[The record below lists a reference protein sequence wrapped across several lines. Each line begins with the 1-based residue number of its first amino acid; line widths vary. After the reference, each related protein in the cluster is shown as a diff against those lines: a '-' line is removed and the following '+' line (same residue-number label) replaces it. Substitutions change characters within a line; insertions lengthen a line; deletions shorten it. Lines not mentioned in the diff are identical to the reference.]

1 MSTHKQENITS
12 VNDPEGLIANLVTTY
27 IAASG
32 SESAGPIDMRGF
44 AGGMVKIPAAWTAA
58 DLAFKVCESAGG
70 TYAPLKDD
78 DNDALIKITNIE
90 TAASYWYPI
99 PDQVFSAPYVKLYSI
114 DTADE
119 SAEVQASARDIYVA
133 LKG

>member
-58 DLAFKVCESAGG
+58 DLAFKVCESEGG

-90 TAASYWYPI
+90 TDTSYWYPI
-99 PDQVFSAPYVKLYSI
+99 PDQVFSAPWIKLFSVN
-114 DTADE
+114 TSTGA
-119 SAEVQASARDIYVA
+119 AEAQASARDIYVA